1 VDTSERRT
9 DFARNRRQI
18 LAAARELLAESPGA
32 TMAQVAQ
39 SAGVGRSTLYR
50 HFADREELQ
59 VALGEP
65 DGEDPGAPGAALEP
79 AAQDLLEP
87 GQLGRASPLA
97 VEATHIFDAVPPYL
111 LAEQLVAEAQ
121 RLAGVP
127 LALYALDIDGSHLL
141 RLAGSTEYPERLEA
155 PLAVGPEIGADGI
168 ARLRAELRE
177 RLPATTAVPL
187 WLRGRG
193 VGVILGLGL
202 PPGALADFASSAAA
216 ALTLADV
223 YTDTLERAR
232 RRRHPAAA
240 AEIQQNLLPPRIMR
254 ISGGEVAGNVLP
266 SYEVA
271 GDWFDVAENAE
282 GTWIA
287 LAEAPGSGTHS
298 AAVGAV
304 GLGALRAARRSD
316 CSPAEALL
324 AIHDTLR
331 ELPGAKSYVRA
342 AIVHWHPTSR
352 RLGAVACGHAPLLVI
367 RGSGLIEHVV
377 GEGETPL
384 GGRSRPKPVEALTE
398 LGPADRVLLVSDGV
412 IDRPLD
418 GGGKL
423 GLEGVADAARRPDTE
438 GAAATVRS
446 VHDAVLSAT
455 EADLDDDAAAICLAV
470 H

>member
-1 VDTSERRT
+1 MPPRDRRT

-39 SAGVGRSTLYR
+39 AAEVGRSTLYR
-50 HFADREELQ
+50 HFSDRDELLGALDELQ
-59 VALGEP
+59 G
-65 DGEDPGAPGAALEP
+65 DGAAEASTP
-79 AAQDLLEP
+79 LLEP
-87 GQLGRASPLA
+87 GQLGRATPLA

-111 LAEQLVAEAQ
+111 LADQLVAEAQ
-121 RLAGVP
+121 RLAGGP
-127 LALYALDIDGSHLL
+127 IALYALDIDGSHLL
-141 RLAGSTEYPERLEA
+141 RLAGSAEFPERLEA

-168 ARLRAELRE
+168 ARLRAHLRE
-177 RLPATTAVPL
+177 RLPGTTAVPL

-193 VGVILGLGL
+193 VGVVLGLGL
-202 PPGALADFASSAAA
+202 PPGALADFAPSAAA

-223 YTDTLERAR
+223 YTDALERAR
-232 RRRHPAAA
+232 RRRRPVAA
-240 AEIQQNLLPPRIMR
+240 AEIQQNLLPPRIVR

-282 GTWIA
+282 GTWVA

-304 GLGALRAARRSD
+304 GLGALRAARRTD
-316 CSPAEALL
+316 ASPREALF
-324 AIHDTLR
+324 AIHEALR
-331 ELPGAKSYVRA
+331 ELPGRKSHVRA
-342 AIVHWHPTSR
+342 AVAHWHPASR
-352 RLGAVACGHAPLLVI
+352 RLRAVACGHAPLILM
-367 RGSGLIEHVV
+367 RGSGQTESIA
-377 GEGETPL
+377 GDSETPL
-384 GGRSRPKPVEALTE
+384 GGRPRPEPSEESTT
-398 LGPADRVLLVSDGV
+398 LGPGDRLLLVSDGV
-412 IDRPLD
+412 MDRPLE

-423 GLEGVADAARRPDTE
+423 GLDGVAAAALQPDTE

-446 VHDAVLSAT
+446 VHDAVLSASDV
-455 EADLDDDAAAICLAV
+455 DLDDDAAAICLAV